1 MKHKLPDAIYFLLKD
16 IRHDWVRTLLT
27 VFGMA
32 MVIFSFFIL
41 SAFSQS
47 LADYNQNVTLTR
59 NLIII
64 QTDIIDP
71 ADAVLEESA
80 IQAAELLP
88 SELVSRVSP
97 VIFRHLRINDHMIQ
111 LRAARVEDWTSVFHM
126 ELLEGQWPKE
136 LGEVAVGEGAAEAF
150 GWKRGTQLTIYGSQ
164 FRVTAISRLPGSV
177 FASVWMPLETAQKLF
192 GMKHGYQL
200 MFVQAAP
207 GADAEELRTQIQ
219 KEPLLAG
226 KYSVFFEDSYS
237 RKNNQI
243 LNDIR
248 SLMII
253 GSNLALLAV
262 TFGTYNSTSLSIIER
277 SREIGIL
284 RAVGF
289 SHKTLVNIFGSKGI
303 ASKLDCFYYRPR
315 LCHWIYRI
323 PAGICTIFYFWFL
336 YFIQNHLADN
346 HFWFLIDQYPGDI
359 WGMAF
364 IAAPIKSGC
373 KYLAKKL
380 ILVKIIYLGFKELIE
395 RWRAV
400 FSMGLTI
407 SLPIMMFLLVNAY
420 QTGLEIQFSKLHNN
434 FLLAQ
439 EAGSMGE
446 LYGSRLPAELRSELQ
461 NAGSSQIAAELHTV
475 TGTSPEN
482 AVLLRGI
489 ELENYLGIEEFQII
503 EGRAAAT
510 W

>member
-1 MKHKLPDAIYFLLKD
+1 VKLNLPDTIYFLLRD

-27 VFGMA
+27 IFGMA
-32 MVIFSFFIL
+32 MGIFSFFIL

-59 NLIII
+59 NLIVI

-80 IQAAELLP
+80 IQAAESLP
-88 SELVSRVSP
+88 TEHVSRVSP

-136 LGEVAVGEGAAEAF
+136 FGEVAVGEGAAEAF
-150 GWKRGTQLTIYGSQ
+150 GWKKGTQLTIYGSQ
-164 FRVTAISRLPGSV
+164 FNVTAISRLPGSV
-177 FASVWMPLETAQKLF
+177 FASVWMPLETADRLF
-192 GMKHGYQL
+192 GMKHMYQF

-219 KEPLLAG
+219 EDPRLAE

-284 RAVGF
+284 RAEGF
-289 SHKTLVNIFGSKGI
+289 SHKTLVNILGVR
-303 ASKLDCFYYRPR
+303 ASLQS
-315 LCHWIYRI
+315 WI
-323 PAGICTIFYFWFL
+323 
-336 YFIQNHLADN
+336 
-346 HFWFLIDQYPGDI
+346 
-359 WGMAF
+359 AF
-364 IAAPIKSGC
+364 ITG
-373 KYLAKKL
+373 
-380 ILVKIIYLGFKELIE
+380 LVCAIVFIIYQRVYAQFFIFGFY
-395 RWRAV
+395 
-400 FSMGLTI
+400 I
-407 SLPIMMFLLVNAY
+407 SFKITWQIIIFGFLLTSILAIFGAWFSSLRLLNQDVN
-420 QTGLEIQFSKLHNN
+420 N
-434 FLLAQ
+434 
-439 EAGSMGE
+439 
-446 LYGSRLPAELRSELQ
+446 
-461 NAGSSQIAAELHTV
+461 
-475 TGTSPEN
+475 
-482 AVLLRGI
+482 LLRD
-489 ELENYLGIEEFQII
+489 
-503 EGRAAAT
+503 
-510 W
+510 